1 LPPLWL
7 SSAAP
12 FSERLAMT
20 APASDFRTGYIAIVG
35 RPNVGKSTLTNH
47 IVGAKVSITSRKA
60 QTTRHRIHGIHTT
73 EDAQFVFVDTP
84 GFQTKYSNALN
95 RSMNKTVVDAL
106 RSTDVVLFVLEGT
119 HFDARDREVVALLPT
134 DMPVILVLNK
144 LDLIKQKDSLLPF
157 IAKMSEIFPFAAVV
171 PLSAQSGD
179 NVSALLG
186 EIRKH
191 LPVGMA
197 MFDEDDIT
205 DKSERFLAAEI
216 VREKVFRLSGE
227 EVPYSASVIIE
238 KYEQEGEMRR
248 IFAGILV
255 DRENQKA
262 ILIGHEG
269 GKLKE
274 IGTAARHDMEKLF
287 GGKVYLELWVKV
299 KGGWADS
306 ERMLKQLG
314 YD

>member
-1 LPPLWL
+1 
-7 SSAAP
+7 
-12 FSERLAMT
+12 MHT
-20 APASDFRTGYIAIVG
+20 AEPDFRTGYIAIVG

-73 EDAQFVFVDTP
+73 PDAQFIFVDTP

-106 RSTDVVLFVLEGT
+106 RSTDVVLFVLDGT
-119 HFDARDREVVALLPT
+119 HFDARDRQVVELLPR

-144 LDLIKQKDSLLPF
+144 LDLIKDKDQLLPF
-157 IAKMSEIFPFAAVV
+157 IAQMSEVFPFAAVV
-171 PLSAQSGD
+171 PLSARDGD
-179 NVSALLG
+179 NVPGLLG

-191 LPVGMA
+191 LPEA
-197 MFDEDDIT
+197 QPMFEEYEIT

-238 KYEQEGEMRR
+238 KFEQEGEMRR

-255 DRENQKA
+255 DKPNQKG
-262 ILIGHEG
+262 ILIGHQG
-269 GKLKE
+269 AKLKE
-274 IGTAARHDMEKLF
+274 IGTAARLDMERLF

-306 ERMLKQLG
+306 ERILKQLG
-314 YD
+314 YE

>member
-1 LPPLWL
+1 MHT
-7 SSAAP
+7 AAP
-12 FSERLAMT
+12 
-20 APASDFRTGYIAIVG
+20 DFRTGYIAIVG

-73 EDAQFVFVDTP
+73 PDAQFIFVDTP

-106 RSTDVVLFVLEGT
+106 RSTDVVLFVLDGT
-119 HFDARDREVVALLPT
+119 HFDARDRQVVALLPR

-144 LDLIKQKDSLLPF
+144 LDLIKDKDQLLPF
-157 IAKMSEIFPFAAVV
+157 IAQMSEVFPFAAVV
-171 PLSAQSGD
+171 PLSARDGD
-179 NVSALLG
+179 NVPGLLG

-191 LPVGMA
+191 LPEA
-197 MFDEDDIT
+197 SPMFDEDEIT

-227 EVPYSASVIIE
+227 EIPYCASVIIE
-238 KYEQEGEMRR
+238 KFEQEGEMRR

-255 DRENQKA
+255 DKPNQKG
-262 ILIGHEG
+262 ILIGHQG
-269 GKLKE
+269 AKLKE
-274 IGTAARHDMEKLF
+274 IGTAARLDMERLF

-306 ERMLKQLG
+306 ERILKQLG
-314 YD
+314 YE